1 MPTVTIEGNLT
12 VRIAWD
18 GRQVRRVTIL
28 SSRPFAIPRVLAGR
42 TPDEAAAMVPRLFS
56 ICAGAQGSAAAAAL
70 DAASTHSHDPRR
82 AIGRELAT
90 LLEAVQEHGWRL
102 LIDWPKAMGQV
113 AATAPV
119 AAARREIAPLLARLD
134 ASLPAGDDSPVD
146 SPALADLAR
155 RLVPLADHVYGMAPA
170 AWLAL
175 ADPAA
180 LDAWTARGATLPAR
194 LLRELYAE
202 APELGASDVALMPP
216 ATRAALL
223 ALIVPWLR
231 ADRAYARAPTWEGDP
246 VETGALARQQ
256 AHPLVAALRARDGNV
271 VATRMVARLT
281 ELAALLER
289 LRHAA
294 THHGDAVRGHALD
307 EGEGLAAVETA
318 RGLVLH
324 RVRLAAGR
332 VAEYDIVAPTEWNF
346 HPEGAL
352 ARGLER
358 LAADSEQA
366 LVRRVRIAVQALDPC
381 VACQVEISHA

>member
-1 MPTVTIEGNLT
+1 
-12 VRIAWD
+12 
-18 GRQVRRVTIL
+18 
-28 SSRPFAIPRVLAGR
+28 
-42 TPDEAAAMVPRLFS
+42 
-56 ICAGAQGSAAAAAL
+56 
-70 DAASTHSHDPRR
+70 
-82 AIGRELAT
+82 
-90 LLEAVQEHGWRL
+90 
-102 LIDWPKAMGQV
+102 
-113 AATAPV
+113 
-119 AAARREIAPLLARLD
+119 
-134 ASLPAGDDSPVD
+134 
-146 SPALADLAR
+146 
-155 RLVPLADHVYGMAPA
+155 MAPA

-289 LRHAA
+289 LRHAV

-318 RGLVLH
+318 RGLLLH

-381 VACQVEISHA
+381 VACQVEIGHA